1 MPPVQ
6 APPGAGRD
14 GFQPYPYLGFV
25 MPATGENTKLFLYL
39 LNNH

>member
-6 APPGAGRD
+6 APPGAGPD
-14 GFQPYPYLGFV
+14 GFQPYLYLGFV
-25 MPATGENTKLFLYL
+25 MPAVGKKTKLFLYL